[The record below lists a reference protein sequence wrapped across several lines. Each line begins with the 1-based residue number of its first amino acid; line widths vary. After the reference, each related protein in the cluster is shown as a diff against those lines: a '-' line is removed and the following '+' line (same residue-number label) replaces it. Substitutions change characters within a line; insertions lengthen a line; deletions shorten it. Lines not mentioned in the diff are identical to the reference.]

1 MAAPLGAVVGTPQ
14 PPFTKRLMTA
24 IEAIRNRRSIKSF
37 DPTPVGR
44 EQVETL
50 LELAVLAPNNRMT
63 APWRFL
69 VLGPE
74 ARAAYGRA
82 LGVRKSR
89 KIEDPATA
97 QTVRD
102 RTLADAVGAPLMIAI
117 VQVLHDNPEIREE
130 DYAACWM
137 AVENMLVG
145 AVELGLGSHLRTG
158 AVLGD
163 ADVRDS
169 WGVADGERVLGLFL
183 LGSPENIPEAKP
195 RVPAPERTTWLG

>member
-1 MAAPLGAVVGTPQ
+1 MHAV
-14 PPFTKRLMTA
+14 A
-24 IEAIRNRRSIKSF
+24 AIRARRSIKKF
-37 DPTPVGR
+37 TDAVPTR

-50 LELAVLAPNNRMT
+50 LDLAVLAPNNRMT
-63 APWRFL
+63 QPWRFL

-89 KIEDPATA
+89 KIEDPTMA

-117 VQVLHDNPEIREE
+117 VQTLNDNPEIREE

-137 AVENMLVG
+137 AVQNMLVG

-163 ADVRDS
+163 ADVRET
-169 WGVADGERVLGLFL
+169 WGLQDGERALGIFL
-183 LGSPENIPEAKP
+183 LGTPENVPEAKP
-195 RVPAPERTTWLG
+195 RVPAGDRTTWLG